1 MSEEEKNY
9 LQNVLHA
16 DEVTNLESKINGVF
30 ISGTT
35 NGSVDTEDGFAHTLG
50 RIPRGFIVITKDKA
64 GDMYAG
70 STANTNALIYLK
82 NAVASVTFSAY
93 VI

>member
-1 MSEEEKNY
+1 MTEKNY

-16 DEVTNLESKINGVF
+16 DEAADLESKINGVF
-30 ISGTT
+30 ISGVT
-35 NGSVDTEDGFAHTLG
+35 NATPNTEDGFAHTLG
-50 RIPRGFIVITKDKA
+50 RVPRGFIVITKDKA

-82 NAVASVTFSAY
+82 NAVASVAFSAY
-93 VI
+93 II

>member
-1 MSEEEKNY
+1 MAEEKHY
-9 LQNVLHA
+9 KQNVMHI
-16 DEVTNLESKINGVF
+16 DEATTLLAKINGVF

-35 NGSVDTEDGFAHTLG
+35 NATPDTESSFAHTLG
-50 RIPRGFIVITKDKA
+50 RVPRGFIVITKDKA

-70 STANTNALIYLK
+70 STANTSSLIYLR
-82 NAVASVTFSAY
+82 NAVASVAFTAY